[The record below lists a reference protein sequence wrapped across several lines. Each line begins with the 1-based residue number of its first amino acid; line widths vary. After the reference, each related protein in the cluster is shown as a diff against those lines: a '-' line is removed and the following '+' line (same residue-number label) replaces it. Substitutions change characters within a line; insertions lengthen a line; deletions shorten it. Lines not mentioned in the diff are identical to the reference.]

1 MEKGLKS
8 GADVTSVPHVE
19 QADTH
24 WSLVTIADHDGGKE
38 SVLKLNIIESSNKVI
53 TDNVEIENG
62 IMVEKYWI

>member
-24 WSLVTIADHDGGKE
+24 WSLVTVADHDGG
-38 SVLKLNIIESSNKVI
+38 LKLNIIESSNKVI
-53 TDNVEIENG
+53 TEIENG